1 MNDNSHTYSN
11 TGTGSYAR
19 MKGHMFSEITANK
32 DVMFRT
38 ATQIVQEKLS
48 NMCKAVEEQMTDK
61 TDAVFVS
68 MQRDYVQ
75 VLGNNPNGA
84 GQLLPKWQR
93 SMRRS
98 IEEVIVKSEQAFK
111 EVIDEGVGHQADS
124 DTTPGDAIYASYVED
139 EQMPGAED
147 EYHEGEGF
155 APSEQYSDDE

>member
-1 MNDNSHTYSN
+1 MNDNTHTYSD

-48 NMCKAVEEQMTDK
+48 KMCKVVEEQMTDK

-68 MQRDYVQ
+68 MQRDYIQ

-84 GQLLPKWQR
+84 GQLLPKWER
-93 SMRRS
+93 SMRRN

-111 EVIDEGVGHQADS
+111 EVIDEGVGHQADAIA
-124 DTTPGDAIYASYVED
+124 TPGNAIDASHVED
-139 EQMPGAED
+139 EQVQGAED
-147 EYHEGEGF
+147 EDHEG
-155 APSEQYSDDE
+155 